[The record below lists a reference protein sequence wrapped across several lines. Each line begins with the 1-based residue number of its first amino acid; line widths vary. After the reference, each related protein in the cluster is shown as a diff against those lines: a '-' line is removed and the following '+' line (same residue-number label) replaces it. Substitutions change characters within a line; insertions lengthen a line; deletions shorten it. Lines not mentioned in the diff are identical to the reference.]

1 MATLHYKDYRIELEA
16 FPIPGGWSARGQLWN
31 FETGT
36 ARVEPFTLPPRLPFP
51 SPEAAQ
57 TYATM
62 VAYRLVEQRRP
73 PQSVAP
79 PRPQAERL
87 PDEQRERAAAY
98 APAYAESKG

>member
-1 MATLHYKDYRIELEA
+1 MATRHYKGYRIELEA

-36 ARVEPFTLPPRLPFP
+36 ARVNPLTLPSHLPFP

-62 VAYRLVEQRRP
+62 VAYQVVEQRRT
-73 PQSVAP
+73 PQSVPLP
-79 PRPQAERL
+79 PPQAVRL
-87 PDEQRERAAAY
+87 HDEQQERAAAY
-98 APAYAESKG
+98 APAYTETKG

>member
-1 MATLHYKDYRIELEA
+1 MATLHYKGYRIELEA
-16 FPIPGGWSARGQLWN
+16 FPTPGGWSVRGQLWD

-36 ARVEPFTLPPRLPFP
+36 ARVVPLTLPPRLPFP

-62 VAYRLVEQRRP
+62 VAYQVVEQRRT
-73 PQSVAP
+73 PQSIP
-79 PRPQAERL
+79 PAERL

>member
-1 MATLHYKDYRIELEA
+1 MATLHYKGYRIELEA
-16 FPIPGGWSARGQLWN
+16 FPIPGGWSVRGQVWN

-36 ARVEPFTLPPRLPFP
+36 ARVVPLTLPPRLLFP

-62 VAYRLVEQRRP
+62 VAYQVVEQRRT
-73 PQSVAP
+73 PQSVP
-79 PRPQAERL
+79 PLRPPAERL

-98 APAYAESKG
+98 AQAYAESKE